1 MSCTDIPLKN
11 YRPGEQFIARQLA
24 PDEIVTPGCKRLID
38 GDFIGVFTHGIPA
51 AEFSS
56 PVYQF
61 VELEGAAA

>member
-1 MSCTDIPLKN
+1 MSCTDIPLSKFK
-11 YRPGEQFIARQLA
+11 PGEQFIARQLA
-24 PDEIVTPGCKRLID
+24 PDEIVTPDCKRLID